1 MPVRTDPRES
11 KRYWNRLEEYC
22 SKHVLNPKSGFCCEH
37 GEACRDSAESRS
49 NAFAAGQLSYVGD
62 RYAVEAEGIPMRI
75 LVVPMQVGRDEVVDM
90 DKRRGQILGRIE
102 NPRNPH
108 MRGVVQ
114 VLQVLFGL
122 EPGGVVE
129 KIHNNSHVLEA
140 YAMANSVLCSNLP
153 TGGKS
158 RRGEPTR
165 TMWKN
170 CREHLRQTIVL
181 LKPTIIVTQG
191 NAPRDA
197 LGTVVDRCEPIG
209 DRVDRV
215 TVGGVQA
222 TWCKLWHPAAPRYWG
237 DAGHFREIA
246 VPALRHVRHLALSQ
260 QPAPLE
266 EGIRKMHY
274 VMQHHPVQV

>member
-1 MPVRTDPRES
+1 MPRFGGESGQRVRRRPAQLRGRPVR
-11 KRYWNRLEEYC
+11 NRGGR
-22 SKHVLNPKSGFCCEH
+22 HPD
-37 GEACRDSAESRS
+37 AD
-49 NAFAAGQLSYVGD
+49 
-62 RYAVEAEGIPMRI
+62 
-75 LVVPMQVGRDEVVDM
+75 LVVPMQVGRDEVIDM
-90 DKRRGQILGRIE
+90 DKRRGQILGRVE

-140 YAMANSVLCSNLP
+140 YAMANSTLCSNLP
-153 TGGKS
+153 TGGQS

-165 TMWKN
+165 TMSKN

-191 NAPRDA
+191 SAPRDA
-197 LGTVVDRCEPIG
+197 LGTVVDRCEPIR

-222 TWCKLWHPAAPRYWG
+222 IWCKLWHPAAPRYWG

-266 EGIRKMHY
+266 EGIRKRPMSEK
-274 VMQHHPVQV
+274 